1 MVLVLKDMLGQLI
14 FRRRLGSL
22 VKIVAKL
29 KAAIAAMQIDSYTQ
43 CFIDG
48 DLALPAN
55 GSL

>member
-1 MVLVLKDMLGQLI
+1 LPRFHYRSVSEAAILHLI
-14 FRRRLGSL
+14 GWSEIWGALQ
-22 VKIVAKL
+22 
-29 KAAIAAMQIDSYTQ
+29 AAIAAMQIDSYTQ

>member
-29 KAAIAAMQIDSYTQ
+29 KAE
-43 CFIDG
+43 G
-48 DLALPAN
+48 LPILRTEI
-55 GSL
+55 SPS